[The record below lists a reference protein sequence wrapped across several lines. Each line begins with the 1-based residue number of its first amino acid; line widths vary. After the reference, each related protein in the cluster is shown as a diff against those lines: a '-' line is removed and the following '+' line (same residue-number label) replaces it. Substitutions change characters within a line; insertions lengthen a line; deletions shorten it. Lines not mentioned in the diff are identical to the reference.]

1 MAIFVDES
9 QWWFKDHQW
18 CHMVS
23 NYSFEELHLFAV
35 TLEIP
40 PRAFHG
46 DHYDL
51 PVHIRA
57 RAIDLGAQVVTSRE
71 LVTHLVSSGLRMSA
85 AQRRAYKNADVV
97 DHGSGMPA
105 IDLGQ

>member
-1 MAIFVDES
+1 
-9 QWWFKDHQW
+9 
-18 CHMVS
+18 MVS
-23 NYSFEELHLFAV
+23 NHSFDELHLFAV

-51 PVHIRA
+51 PAHIRQI
-57 RAIDLGAQVVTSRE
+57 AIDLGAQEVTSRE

-85 AQRRAYKNADVV
+85 AQRRQYKLAADG
-97 DHGSGMPA
+97 DHGSGEPTM
-105 IDLGQ
+105 DRGQ